1 MRECALVCVPALVC
15 PCRPVCVPVLVP
27 PAGFLYEAATDLSE
41 SVCGMYRHAPRGLYH
56 HSEHM
61 CSEYPKH
68 PRSCPGSTLDPNA
81 ARIRSH
87 TFSATAHRCKS
98 HTRTSDA
105 PVPDSGQDAHHAAH
119 HRAQLRKSAPE
130 LPEITGWL
138 HRAGKIERWTCC
150 TRLSNRRCIARATR
164 ARRALFR
171 STRRGSRAACC
182 TSLYATMHARIQTAQ
197 IAGCSNRTGVRELEG
212 AHVVL
217 EKSLVDEAKHKTT
230 YEQEGSGHFAG
241 EWRQL

>member
-1 MRECALVCVPALVC
+1 MRWCVFPLSSARVVLFVSPSSSRPRASYTKLPPICLKASAVCIGM
-15 PCRPVCVPVLVP
+15 RPVDS
-27 PAGFLYEAATDLSE
+27 TITQN
-41 SVCGMYRHAPRGLYH
+41 
-56 HSEHM
+56 M